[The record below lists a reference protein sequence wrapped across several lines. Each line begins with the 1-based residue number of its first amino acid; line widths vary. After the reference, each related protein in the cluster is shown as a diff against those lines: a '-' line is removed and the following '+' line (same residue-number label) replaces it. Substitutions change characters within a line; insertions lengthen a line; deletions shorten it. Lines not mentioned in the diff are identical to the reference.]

1 LSLLRRSC
9 KLPPCENAASRIY
22 CLGEYRLAFN
32 REDNISALS
41 KTGERLVPEDINSRD
56 DQLQFLRHLAAYEF
70 VKGQI
75 EPDSTILEVGCGAGY
90 GSHYLS
96 KSCKEIIGIDVE
108 KEAIDHAQ
116 AKYTTANCSF
126 KEYNGSN
133 IPYDDNYFDF
143 IVSFQVIEH
152 VDNDAAFVN
161 ELKRVLKPGGAAFIT
176 TPNKTYRLKPGQKP
190 WNRYHKRE
198 YYPKELENVL
208 RKIFSDVKVW
218 GVFGNDEITKIEFN
232 RVKTGFLLSIV
243 ARLQIRRFIPE
254 KLDFIIARMIR
265 TIKGKK
271 IPETGDR
278 QFLDKYSL
286 ADFTVKGENVEGSL
300 DLMGICKKY

>member
-1 LSLLRRSC
+1 M
-9 KLPPCENAASRIY
+9 
-22 CLGEYRLAFN
+22 
-32 REDNISALS
+32 
-41 KTGERLVPEDINSRD
+41 
-56 DQLQFLRHLAAYEF
+56 
-70 VKGQI
+70 
-75 EPDSTILEVGCGAGY
+75 
-90 GSHYLS
+90 
-96 KSCKEIIGIDVE
+96 
-108 KEAIDHAQ
+108 
-116 AKYTTANCSF
+116 
-126 KEYNGSN
+126 
-133 IPYDDNYFDF
+133 
-143 IVSFQVIEH
+143 
-152 VDNDAAFVN
+152 N